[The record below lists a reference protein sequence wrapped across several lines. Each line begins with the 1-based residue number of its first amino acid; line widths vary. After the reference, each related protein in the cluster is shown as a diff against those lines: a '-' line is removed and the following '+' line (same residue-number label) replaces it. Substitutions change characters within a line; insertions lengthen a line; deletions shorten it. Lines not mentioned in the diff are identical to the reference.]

1 MKDTG
6 GASLALQTYRFDGTS
21 VSSVFIISSL
31 ALFVVFLL
39 LEKFFEMYNFGE
51 NEYFKDVNRTCSF
64 ANVLILFFVIL
75 SLLSQLGMASET
87 NLDSLNNF
95 WAKKGSCIP
104 EKFEE
109 EQCYVVDS
117 FKQKEIP
124 HEVLLLCA
132 IFIFV
137 DSTRFFIDVRSV
149 AAFSLAIRK
158 TFDGLRKLTPIIG
171 LFFVAVLMTI
181 KTVYG
186 AENALFLNESIC
198 RSVAWIFLLRHNRLF
213 SKNIEG
219 KWDLI
224 IFLFNRFFKVPD

>member
-1 MKDTG
+1 
-6 GASLALQTYRFDGTS
+6 
-21 VSSVFIISSL
+21 
-31 ALFVVFLL
+31 
-39 LEKFFEMYNFGE
+39 MYNFGE
-51 NEYFKDVNRTCSF
+51 KEYFKDVNRTCSF
-64 ANVLILFFVIL
+64 ANIYLLFFVIL
-75 SLLSQLGMASET
+75 SLLSHLGR
-87 NLDSLNNF
+87 
-95 WAKKGSCIP
+95 CIP
-104 EKFEE
+104 KKFEE
-109 EQCYVVDS
+109 RQCYVVDS

-137 DSTRFFIDVRSV
+137 NSTRFFIDVRSV

-158 TFDGLRKLTPIIG
+158 ACDGLRKLTPIIG

-186 AENALFLNESIC
+186 AENGLFLNESIC

-219 KWDLI
+219 KWDFI
-224 IFLFNRFFKVPD
+224 IR